1 MNFYIAQFFGVLV
14 IIANVLAMQMK
25 NKKQI
30 IFMFIL
36 VNLFSAI
43 NFLLLESYS
52 GALICGFAIIQ
63 ILINK
68 IFENKGVKVPKDIIG
83 IYILISIVLGGITY
97 TSCIDVLPI
106 ICSILYTLTILQEKE
121 SNIRKISLLNILL
134 WIIYDIIIKAYTAS
148 VSDILMTISTLI
160 GIYRFDFRKDKI
172 KN

>member
-30 IFMFIL
+30 ILMFIL
-36 VNLFSAI
+36 ANLFSAI
-43 NFLLLESYS
+43 NFLLLKSYS

-63 ILINK
+63 TLINK
-68 IFENKGVKVPKDIIG
+68 IFENKEVKVPKVIIG
-83 IYILISIVLGGITY
+83 IYILILIALGRITY
-97 TSCIDVLPI
+97 TNYIDILPI

-134 WIIYDIIIKAYTAS
+134 WVIYDITIKAYTAS
-148 VSDILMTISTLI
+148 LSDILMTISTLI
-160 GIYRFDFRKDKI
+160 GIYRFDFRKEKI
-172 KN
+172 NQ